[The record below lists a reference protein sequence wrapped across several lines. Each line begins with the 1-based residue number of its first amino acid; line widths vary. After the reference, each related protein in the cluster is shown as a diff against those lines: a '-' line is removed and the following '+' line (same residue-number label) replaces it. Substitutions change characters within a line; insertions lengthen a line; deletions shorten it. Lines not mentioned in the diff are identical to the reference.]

1 MTEITRVPLQ
11 PIAKGALTK
20 LWLGVAAA
28 ALAAGGLAWYTLPP
42 SVELEVRKA
51 GTGASP
57 TKDDVVFIKYV
68 GKLADGTVFDK
79 SPDQPSPLPGLIP
92 EGVPNLANGFVEG
105 FNEGILKMQRGGK
118 YTLSIPAAKAYGA
131 TPPPESPIPAN
142 ADLVFEVELVDFM
155 PRAEAEQRFQMFQ
168 QLAQQAQQKAAGGK
182 GGQPGGPQGGPP
194 GGPPAGP
201 GPQGG
206 PPVQ

>member
-11 PIAKGALTK
+11 PIAKGSLVK

-28 ALAAGGLAWYTLPP
+28 ALAAGGIAFATLPAQ
-42 SVELEVRKA
+42 VELSAIKA

-57 TKDDVVFIKYV
+57 TKDDVVFIKYT

-92 EGVPNLANGFVEG
+92 EGVPNLATGFVEG

-155 PRAEAEQRFQMFQ
+155 PRADFERRVQMFQ
-168 QLAQQAQQKAAGGK
+168 QLAQQAQQKGGK
-182 GGQPGGPQGGPP
+182 GGPPQGPQGGPP
-194 GGPPAGP
+194 QGGAPGGP

>member
-20 LWLGVAAA
+20 LWLGVAVA
-28 ALAAGGLAWYTLPP
+28 ALAAGGLAWSTLPP
-42 SVELEVRKA
+42 SVEIETRKA

-92 EGVPNLANGFVEG
+92 EGVPNLVTGFIPGFTEG
-105 FNEGILKMQRGGK
+105 LLKMQRGGK
-118 YTLSIPAAKAYGA
+118 YTLNIPAAKGYGA
-131 TPPPESPIPAN
+131 TPPPESQIPAN

-168 QLAQQAQQKAAGGK
+168 QLAQQAQEKAAGK
-182 GGQPGGPQGGPP
+182 GGKPGGPGPDGPP
-194 GGPPAGP
+194 
-201 GPQGG
+201 QGE